1 MKPITSSKLKFSP
14 KNIQAIVAVTAGI
27 KKNSETVLLAELFL
41 IKYIKIEK
49 APSDTRNT

>member
-1 MKPITSSKLKFSP
+1 MKIIADVGGT
-14 KNIQAIVAVTAGI
+14 
-27 KKNSETVLLAELFL
+27 KKKSVTVLLAELFL